1 MKIAKLKKV
10 PYLMRLIRDVIT
22 QIYRRIHLHHLQVP
36 HLTIKDKTVT
46 NCPSFQRAHLGLK
59 SMNTKVPLKI
69 IDLIT
74 MIFSLVS
81 LRLEKMRL
89 QSIKSL
95 ELRLS
100 KKNQFQKKNLMNFK
114 STLMTLSM
122 YLILLKSCKLKFR
135 N

>member
-1 MKIAKLKKV
+1 MKIPKLKKV

-22 QIYRRIHLHHLQVP
+22 KIYRRIHLQIP
-36 HLTIKDKTVT
+36 HSTIKDKTVT

-59 SMNTKVPLKI
+59 SMNIKVPLKI

-74 MIFSLVS
+74 IIFSLVS

-100 KKNQFQKKNLMNFK
+100 KKNQVQKKNLMNFK

-122 YLILLKSCKLKFR
+122 YLILLKSCKSKFR